1 MKFPRNAK
9 IFRGQLDVAPFA
21 GVFFILV
28 MFLLLATLIYTPGVT
43 IDLPVSSAE
52 ATVVQGPRVAV
63 AVDKNGRLIYENQ
76 LIEARDLK
84 LRLQMAVAESPE
96 PLTLVVMADKAAEYQ
111 MCVSLAEL
119 ARSAGIKKAQMVTL
133 SRPFDRYS
141 TNP

>member
-28 MFLLLATLIYTPGVT
+28 MFLLLATLIYTPGVA
-43 IDLPVSSAE
+43 INLPVS
-52 ATVVQGPRVAV
+52 ATDAAVIQGPRVAV
-63 AVDKNGRLIYENQ
+63 AVDKNGRLFYENQ

-84 LRLQMAVAESPE
+84 NRLQMAAAESPE

-111 MCVSLAEL
+111 MCVNLAEL
-119 ARSAGIKKAQMVTL
+119 ARDAGIKKAQMVTL
-133 SRPFDRYS
+133 PRPFDRHS
-141 TNP
+141 TNR